1 MATPPDLLLHTSAL
15 LSRWVL
21 GPGTDAMVEL
31 LSRPD
36 LRGRLV
42 CAAHVEG
49 EFVAAM
55 NAAHRRREL
64 DLRRLRAAV
73 AGFYQQFPDLFAIVP
88 LSADVLWRGH
98 LLLHTHPEAGVH
110 AADVYHLAALDYAAA
125 ALDSHPFVFVSTNR
139 PLLRLAEALAFPTW
153 DPAGAAPAPLL
164 A

>member
-15 LSRWVL
+15 LCRWVL

-31 LSRPD
+31 LARPE
-36 LRGRLV
+36 LRGRFF

-64 DLRRLRAAV
+64 DVHSLRTAM
-73 AGFYQQFPDLFAIVP
+73 AGFYHQFPDLFAVVP
-88 LSADVLWRGH
+88 LSTDVLWRGH
-98 LLLHTHPEAGVH
+98 LLLHTHGEASVH
-110 AADVYHLAALDYAAA
+110 AADLYHLAALDYVAA
-125 ALDSHPFVFVSTNR
+125 ALDSHPFIFVSTNR
-139 PLLRLAEALAFPTW
+139 PLLRLAEDLAFPTW
-153 DPAGAAPAPLL
+153 DPARGSPAPLL